1 MDVLV
6 NYDTMTVEICA
17 AFCASYPYFGVEY
30 SGECYCGIGLQG
42 GSVLSTTAS
51 CDMLCDG
58 NQLEYCGGPNRLDV
72 YSSDGVPIS
81 VPTPDLPEN
90 WTYDGCYV
98 DNVNARIL
106 QALEIGNN
114 YALTIETCISQCI
127 AKGYSVAG
135 LEYGLQC
142 FCDDYISYNIAL
154 ATGVLTNQSNCD
166 ITCSGNANEVCGGSS
181 IMSIYSTGKL
191 TSQRIPAPQSGGLPG
206 SWTYQGCRT

>member
-1 MDVLV
+1 MDILV
-6 NYDTMTVEICA
+6 DYDTMTVEICA

-72 YSSDGVPIS
+72 YSSDGPPIT
-81 VPTPDLPEN
+81 VPTPDLPAD

-127 AKGYSVAG
+127 AKGY
-135 LEYGLQC
+135 
-142 FCDDYISYNIAL
+142 
-154 ATGVLTNQSNCD
+154 TNCD

-181 IMSIYSTGKL
+181 IMSIYSTGTL